1 MTYRQAHPYL
11 LSSMTHRSQPSRPPQ
26 CRRALFVA
34 LALLL
39 PVATACGDEEPIP
52 KPGPVETQAD
62 AGGQDASTVTTPDAS
77 CAGAAC
83 DAGVIVESPDAGPA
97 DGGVTDAGAP
107 DAGVPDAGPDVPL
120 PLPVDLSAPSELLVR
135 GDDFAVLRVG
145 VERHEGFTSPVTL
158 SIRGLPSEFFVAD
171 RNVSEGTS
179 AAALV
184 VSVSGRVGP
193 GTRLD
198 ATLVATAEGRST
210 SRPLRMLVAG
220 PSFTLDPTFPVVPLG
235 WTDGSRFLDV
245 SPDGKL
251 LTAYPIANASWP
263 SAQGFV
269 LERHHADGIPDL
281 TFGMLGSATHT
292 RPAVSRMFAFK
303 ALPTGGSLVAG
314 TAADCHD
321 GDNAT
326 PCTFLVSRHLATGML
341 DASFGDEG
349 VVSARFNA
357 APRSLV
363 KLLADEAGR
372 VSVALTYY
380 DPTQSRP
387 YIYAVQRWE
396 ADGRPV
402 AGFGTE
408 GRATSA
414 LPVYEQR
421 FDQLREALQWKDGTI
436 VIAVTLFDSGSPG
449 NHGLGFVRMDGKTGQ
464 AGWSVENSPN
474 LHRNIAT
481 DGHGR
486 FVSLLNTYAPGYD
499 LLVQWYDETG
509 TRIYF
514 GTGSTTMP
522 PRQLAIGSANE
533 LFFDDAG
540 TPYTVG
546 QIEGGGGLAVV
557 RFTRHGAVDPGFGT
571 NGLVRLDARLNSV
584 SGFIREPNGC
594 LLAQTV
600 PEPGLVRFWP

>member
-1 MTYRQAHPYL
+1 MA
-11 LSSMTHRSQPSRPPQ
+11 HRSQPSRPPQ
-26 CRRALFVA
+26 SGRALFVA

-39 PVATACGDEEPIP
+39 PLATACGDEEPIEQLV
-52 KPGPVETQAD
+52 PVEPQAD
-62 AGGQDASTVTTPDAS
+62 AGGQDASTSTPDAS
-77 CAGAAC
+77 CAGATC
-83 DAGVIVESPDAGPA
+83 DAGTTVQEPPDAGPA
-97 DGGVTDAGAP
+97 DGGATDAGAA
-107 DAGVPDAGPDVPL
+107 DGGAPDAGPDVPL
-120 PLPVDLSAPSELLVR
+120 PLPVTLSAQSELLVR

-145 VERHEGFTSPVTL
+145 VERHEGFTGPVTL
-158 SIRGLPSEFFVAD
+158 AVRGLPSEVFVAD
-171 RNVSEGTS
+171 RSVSADTN

-220 PSFTLDPTFPVVPLG
+220 PSFALDPTFPVVPLG
-235 WTDGSRFLDV
+235 WTDWSRFFDV
-245 SPDGKL
+245 LPDGKL
-251 LTAYPIANASWP
+251 ITAYPIASASWP

-281 TFGMLGSATHT
+281 TFGMLGSVTHT
-292 RPAVSRMFAFK
+292 RPAVSRMLAFK

-314 TAADCHD
+314 AAADCHD

-326 PCTFLVSRHLATGML
+326 PCTILVSRHLATGML
-341 DASFGDEG
+341 DTSFGDEG
-349 VVSARFNA
+349 VASTRFSS
-357 APRSLV
+357 APRSVV
-363 KLLADEAGR
+363 KLLVDEAGR
-372 VSVALTYY
+372 VSVALSNF
-380 DPTQSRP
+380 D
-387 YIYAVQRWE
+387 YAKQLGFYVVQRWE
-396 ADGRPV
+396 ANGRPV

-408 GRATSA
+408 GQVKFS
-414 LPVYEQR
+414 LPAGEQR
-421 FDQLREALQWKDGTI
+421 FDQLREALQRKDGTL
-436 VIAVTLFDSGSPG
+436 VLAVTLFDSGSSG
-449 NHGLGFVRMDGKTGQ
+449 LNGLGFITLNGATGETS
-464 AGWSVENSPN
+464 WRVENGSA
-474 LHRNIAT
+474 LHRNVTT

-486 FVSLLNTYAPGYD
+486 FVSLLNTNAPGHD

-533 LFFDDAG
+533 LFFDGVG

-546 QIEGGGGLAVV
+546 QIEAGGGLAVV
-557 RFTRHGAVDPGFGT
+557 RFTRHGAVDPGFGV

-594 LLAQTV
+594 LLAKTV

>member
-1 MTYRQAHPYL
+1 M
-11 LSSMTHRSQPSRPPQ
+11 
-26 CRRALFVA
+26 A

-39 PVATACGDEEPIP
+39 PVATACGDGEPIP

-62 AGGQDASTVTTPDAS
+62 AGGLDASTVTTPDAS
-77 CAGAAC
+77 CAGATC

-107 DAGVPDAGPDVPL
+107 DAGPDVPL
-120 PLPVDLSAPSELLVR
+120 PLPVDLSAPPELLVR

-145 VERHEGFTSPVTL
+145 VERHEGFTGPVTL

-171 RNVSEGTS
+171 RSVSEGTS

-220 PSFTLDPTFPVVPLG
+220 RSFALDPTFPVVPLG
-235 WTDGSRFLDV
+235 WTDGSRFVDV
-245 SPDGKL
+245 SPDGEL

-263 SAQGFV
+263 SAQGYV

-281 TFGMLGSATHT
+281 TFGMLGSVTHP
-292 RPAVSRMFAFK
+292 RPAVSRMFVFK

-341 DASFGDEG
+341 DTSFGDEG
-349 VVSARFNA
+349 VVSTRFPA

-387 YIYAVQRWE
+387 YVYAVQRWE

-414 LPVYEQR
+414 LPAYEQR

-464 AGWSVENSPN
+464 AGWLVENSPN
-474 LHRNIAT
+474 LHRSVAT

-499 LLVQWYDETG
+499 LLVQWYNEAG

-533 LFFDDAG
+533 LFFDDVG
-540 TPYTVG
+540 TPYTEG